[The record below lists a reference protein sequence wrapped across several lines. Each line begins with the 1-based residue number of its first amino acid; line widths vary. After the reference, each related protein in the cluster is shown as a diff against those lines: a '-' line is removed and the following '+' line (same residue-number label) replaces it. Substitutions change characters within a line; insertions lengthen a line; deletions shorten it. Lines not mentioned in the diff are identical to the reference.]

1 MNTNLKKTMSWA
13 VALAV
18 VGGGAF
24 AVTAQAQQ
32 LPATGDAAT
41 VATATDADLAKSL
54 QFSREEERMARD
66 LYKALADKY
75 DGAVPFSRIT
85 ISEDRHFDAV
95 GTLLDRYDV
104 SDPSKGKAAGTYADA
119 TLQKLYNDW
128 LAQGTK
134 SLDAAY
140 DVGVALEKRD
150 IADLKGEINTATQTD
165 VKQVYTALLN
175 ASEQHLKAFEAAAD
189 GKTLGARDG
198 TGMMNR
204 WGGNAPDGATPG
216 QGGGAGRMGRGGM
229 GAGMGPGNGGGY
241 GMTGERPAD
250 CPLLDDGASQS

>member
-13 VALAV
+13 LALTV

-32 LPATGDAAT
+32 LPASGDTAT
-41 VATATDADLAKSL
+41 VAAATDPGLAKSL
-54 QFSREEERMARD
+54 QLMREEERMARD
-66 LYKALADKY
+66 LYKTLADQY

-85 ISEDRHFDAV
+85 VSEDRHFDAV

-104 SDPSKGKAAGTYADA
+104 SDPSTGKTAGTYADA

-128 LAQGTK
+128 QAQGKK

-150 IADLKGEINTATQTD
+150 VADLKAAINTATQAD

-189 GKTLGARDG
+189 GKTLGTQDG
-198 TGMMNR
+198 AGMMNR
-204 WGGNAPDGATPG
+204 WGGNAPGGATPG
-216 QGGGAGRMGRGGM
+216 QGPGAGRMGRGGM
-229 GAGMGPGNGGGY
+229 GAGNGAGY

-250 CPLLDDGASQS
+250 CPMLADDTDQS